1 MRKPPRASETV
12 AVSQRPTRTP
22 TRPAAWPARRLL
34 QITGLWV
41 AIATVLLV
49 TGQAGTLGGW
59 VVLGILLATLALLDL
74 AVLWRERP
82 AFSLNRSVPGR
93 WPVQRPVDIQ
103 LSLGHRLARRLKL
116 RLHEIIPDGID
127 SDHLP
132 LVFALP
138 GQQKIQLRWEARAH
152 QRGRF
157 HMNAC
162 HVAWQS
168 RLGFWWRR
176 TTLEQATPFKVYPDF
191 NLIVR
196 YGRLAGDRRLNE
208 IGIHSQQ
215 RRGSGT
221 DFDQLRDYRDGDSL
235 RQIDWHATARMQRL
249 ITKSY
254 QEERSQRV
262 VFLQDCSRR
271 LRAMDGQ
278 HSHFDQSL
286 NALLLLAH
294 VALRQGDE
302 IALETVGQA
311 AEQPSALGS
320 GRGQRQFAH
329 LLETV
334 FDLAPANTTPDF
346 AEAAGRLMSRHR
358 RRSLVVILTN
368 LRDED
373 HQELDPALKM
383 LRQRHLVVLADLRE
397 VVDLEST
404 ARHGHEQFDQ
414 ALLEAALRLYRQQRR
429 AATRQ
434 LRQLGVVHLDLEPA
448 ALPAALVSQYRQL
461 KASGAF

>member
-1 MRKPPRASETV
+1 MPSQHRVSEPA
-12 AVSQRPTRTP
+12 AVTRRTTLTP
-22 TRPAAWPARRLL
+22 TRRAAWPARRLL
-34 QITGLWV
+34 QITALW
-41 AIATVLLV
+41 LLLASGV
-49 TGQAGTLGGW
+49 YLAGPPAMVQA
-59 VVLGILLATLALLDL
+59 VFVLGALVAGLAVIDLLA
-74 AVLWRERP
+74 LWRERP
-82 AFSLNRSVPGR
+82 AFSLERSLPSR
-93 WPVQRPVDIQ
+93 WPVQRPVSID
-103 LSLGHRLARRLKL
+103 LLLAHELKRTLQL
-116 RLHEIIPDGID
+116 RLHELIPEGIE
-127 SDHLP
+127 SEQLP
-132 LVFALP
+132 LALRLP
-138 GQQKIQLRWEARAH
+138 GDQQTRLGWQALAH

-157 HMNAC
+157 ELNAC
-162 HVAWQS
+162 HLAWQS
-168 RLGFWWRR
+168 RLGLWWRR
-176 TTLEQATPFKVYPDF
+176 TTVGQATPFKVYPDF

-249 ITKSY
+249 IAKSY

-271 LRAMDGQ
+271 LRAMDGP

-302 IALETVGQA
+302 VALETVGQA
-311 AEQPSALGS
+311 GDRPSALGS

-346 AEAAGRLMSRHR
+346 AEAASRLMSRHR
-358 RRSLVVILTN
+358 RRSLVILLSN

-383 LRQRHLVVLADLRE
+383 LRQRHLVVVADLRE
-397 VVDLEST
+397 VVDPGRN
-404 ARHGHEQFDQ
+404 AGHRHEAFDL
-414 ALLEAALRLYRQQRR
+414 ALLDAAQRLYRQQRR

-448 ALPAALVSQYRQL
+448 ELPAALVSQYRQL

>member
-1 MRKPPRASETV
+1 MNHRSN
-12 AVSQRPTRTP
+12 QTP
-22 TRPAAWPARRLL
+22 IRPAAWPARRLL
-34 QITGLWV
+34 KVTALWLV
-41 AIATVLLV
+41 IATVLFLIGPASAFGGWTV
-49 TGQAGTLGGW
+49 LGG
-59 VVLGILLATLALLDL
+59 LLAALALVDL
-74 AVLWRERP
+74 LALWREQP
-82 AFSLNRSVPGR
+82 AFSLRRTLPGR
-93 WPVQRPVDIQ
+93 WPVQRSVTIELELAHQ
-103 LSLGHRLARRLKL
+103 LKRRLDL
-116 RLHEIIPDGID
+116 HLHELIPNGID
-127 SDHLP
+127 SEQLP
-132 LVFALP
+132 LVTRLP
-138 GQQKIQLRWEARAH
+138 AREKVRLRWQAQAH

-157 HMNAC
+157 ELNAC

-168 RLGFWWRR
+168 RLGFWRRR
-176 TTLEQATPFKVYPDF
+176 TTLEHASPFKVYPDF

-249 ITKSY
+249 IAKSY

-271 LRAMDGQ
+271 LRAMDGL

-311 AEQPSALGS
+311 GGQASSLGS

-346 AEAAGRLMSRHR
+346 AEAAARLMSRHR
-358 RRSLVVILTN
+358 RRSLVIILSN

-383 LRQRHLVVLADLRE
+383 LRQRHLVMLADLRE
-397 VVDLEST
+397 VVDLEQAASH
-404 ARHGHEQFDQ
+404 RHEQFDL
-414 ALLEAALRLYRQQRR
+414 ALLAAAQRLYRQQRR